1 MCDVVHEILY
11 DKVNYHLYF
20 KYLRNLELSDVNLN
34 IDVVSSFGS
43 IMNNMEP
50 SKGGVNM
57 EQAVKLG
64 FNLIDFLADYGYFT
78 QAEVI
83 MTVLLMVLNKSQN
96 MDTWMSKCR
105 GYIKLMHFRNMNYDF
120 QGVQMAYNLANE
132 MMWKI
137 DMMSFGQDLIDKGEF
152 YIEISTLMLEY
163 GSANA
168 AFGWIHKALRVSF
181 ITYID
186 IYFLF

>member
-1 MCDVVHEILY
+1 
-11 DKVNYHLYF
+11 
-20 KYLRNLELSDVNLN
+20 
-34 IDVVSSFGS
+34 
-43 IMNNMEP
+43 
-50 SKGGVNM
+50 
-57 EQAVKLG
+57 
-64 FNLIDFLADYGYFT
+64 
-78 QAEVI
+78 
-83 MTVLLMVLNKSQN
+83 
-96 MDTWMSKCR
+96 
-105 GYIKLMHFRNMNYDF
+105 MNYDF